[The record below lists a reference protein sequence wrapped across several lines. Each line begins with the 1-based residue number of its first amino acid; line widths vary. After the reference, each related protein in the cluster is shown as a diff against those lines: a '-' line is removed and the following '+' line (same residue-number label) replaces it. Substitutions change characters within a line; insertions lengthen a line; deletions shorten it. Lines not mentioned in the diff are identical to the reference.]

1 MMKRK
6 SLKMIGAGFLW
17 AAMFFATGAADCFA
31 QQPKAPASP
40 EKAEFFVQLGHRST
54 DVKAAAFSSDGK
66 YLVTGSGDKTVKLW
80 HLSTGAEIRTFS
92 GHEEEVTAVAISPD
106 GSKILSGDKKGM
118 IKLWDALSGNELRT
132 MIVPWKEKEI
142 WTLRFAPDGIRFS
155 MLSGFSLSFW
165 DGGTGQAL
173 RKIDNIRGSYLAD
186 RGESYLAAKIG
197 YKDDYALINPANAE
211 EIKKFT
217 YDHQWFARASFSQ
230 DGKFVLFMTDDYS
243 QKKYFF
249 TLLDLTTGEKISSW
263 QTAIEKDKNI
273 YSINL
278 LRDGK
283 SALMSGGCGI
293 ELWDARKG
301 KRLKVLTTSFTSMV
315 NLSPDG
321 RFFLS
326 TGSRYAPTLWDAAS
340 FSSVRSFRQRPLARC
355 NSAQYRPDEKQVLIN
370 RTGAPPALLN
380 LSTGGLEKTYSG
392 YSAGYFRAGGR
403 SLLLIG
409 EKGERLFQDLETH
422 KVLKKFQSRYFDL
435 PQDGK
440 YLAELIGER
449 GFKVWET
456 RADKEILN
464 YREPSGSINSFTI
477 SSDNRHLVLCVDNR
491 VKLIDIASGK
501 ETRSF
506 TVPDTANIHSAQISY
521 DGRYLVAFYRD
532 DVQQPKKLRA
542 IVKIW
547 NLETNQEIA
556 KINNARNMLGF
567 KFSPD
572 GRSLLVG
579 DHTDRADS
587 VWLID
592 LATGRIQKTLKGN
605 DTIWATAF
613 SADGR
618 FLATGDADGSIMI
631 WDVAAGR
638 REMFVSGHKNGV
650 RKIDFSSDNQQ
661 IVSTGDDGPARIWD
675 IATGKEIAQ
684 FFSFADGEWITITPE
699 GYFNASAGGAKY
711 LNVRLGNQIYSID
724 NFYETFFNPV
734 YVASVLQGK
743 KAEGLAD
750 IRTGI
755 QSPPDVRILSPAPG
769 AVLNTDTITIKVGAK
784 DTGGGIDE
792 IRLYHNGK
800 ALGDDRRGVKLVGT
814 GGETVRD
821 FQVTLVDGT
830 NIFRAVGFSSDRTE
844 SNPYEMTV
852 SLSAP
857 SKDVSLYVFA
867 VGVNQYRNP
876 ALNLNYAVP
885 DAKGI
890 AGFFRQ
896 KGQLFKK
903 VNIIEIYDEKATK
916 DGILAGL
923 RELEKTNP
931 QDAVLIYLAGHGE
944 NVKDVWYFIPHE
956 LAYPEREEYVQTK
969 GISSAELSSAMKNIR
984 AQKILLLV
992 DACKSGAVLVAFRGF
1007 EDRKALSQLSR
1018 STGTHVV
1025 AASTKDQFA
1034 AEVKDLG
1041 HGVFTYTLLEGLK
1054 GKAAG
1059 GSDTVTVRKL
1069 MGYIEEQLPEI
1080 TKKYKQEA
1088 QFPVVDS
1095 RGMDFPLVIVK

>member
-1 MMKRK
+1 MKGK
-6 SLKMIGAGFLW
+6 TSLMKTALLLILSLWPCFL
-17 AAMFFATGAADCFA
+17 FA
-31 QQPKAPASP
+31 QEKP
-40 EKAEFFVQLGHRST
+40 EIFVQLGHRST

-80 HLSTGAEIRTFS
+80 LLSTGAEIRTFS

-106 GSKILSGDKKGM
+106 GAKILSGDKKGF

-132 MIVPWKEKEI
+132 MAVPWKEKEI

-155 MLSGFSLSFW
+155 VLSGFSLSFW
-165 DGGTGQAL
+165 DGGTGRTL
-173 RKIDNIRGSYLAD
+173 RKIDNIRGSHLAD

-217 YDHQWFARASFSQ
+217 YDDQWFARASFSQ
-230 DGKFVLFMTDDYS
+230 DGKFVLFMREEYS

-263 QTAIEKDKNI
+263 QTAVEKDKNI

-278 LRDGK
+278 LHDGK
-283 SALMSGGCGI
+283 SALLSGQGGMA
-293 ELWDARKG
+293 LWDIRQG
-301 KRLKVLTTSFTSMV
+301 KKLKVLTTRFTSMV
-315 NLSPDG
+315 HLSPDG
-321 RFFLS
+321 RYFLS
-326 TGSRYAPTLWDAAS
+326 TGVRYAPTLWDAAS

-355 NSAQYRPDEKQVLIN
+355 NSAQFRPDEKQVLIN
-370 RTGAPPALLN
+370 RTGAPPALLDF
-380 LSTGGLEKTYSG
+380 STGGLEKTYSG
-392 YSAGYFRAGGR
+392 YSAGYFRAAGR
-403 SLLLIG
+403 LLLLIG
-409 EKGERLFQDLETH
+409 EKGERLLQDLETH
-422 KVLKKFQSRYFDL
+422 KILKKFQSRYFDL

-449 GFKVWET
+449 DFKIWET

-506 TVPDTANIHSAQISY
+506 TVSDTANIHSAQISY

-556 KINNARNMLGF
+556 KINNARDMLGF

-592 LATGRIQKTLKGN
+592 PATGRIQKTLKGN

-618 FLATGDADGSIMI
+618 FLATGDADGSII
-631 WDVAAGR
+631 VWDVAAGR
-638 REMFVSGHKNGV
+638 RKMLVSGHKNGV
-650 RKIDFSSDNQQ
+650 RKIDFSSDHRQL
-661 IVSTGDDGPARIWD
+661 VSTGDDGPARIWD
-675 IATGKEIAQ
+675 VATGKEIAQ

-711 LNVRLGNQIYSID
+711 LNVRLGNRIYSID

-743 KAEGLAD
+743 KVKMTAD
-750 IRTGI
+750 IRKGI
-755 QSPPDVRILSPAPG
+755 LSPPDVRIISPEPG
-769 AVLNTDTITIKVGAK
+769 KEVNADTLTVRVAAK
-784 DTGGGIDE
+784 DTGGGVDE

-800 ALGDDRRGVKLVGT
+800 AIGEDTRAVKIVS
-814 GGETVRD
+814 RD
-821 FQVTLVDGT
+821 AEIIKEYKVLLVDGVNT
-830 NIFRAVGFSSDRTE
+830 FRAVGFSTDRTE
-844 SNPYEMTV
+844 SNPYELV
-852 SLSAP
+852 VKLSAP
-857 SKDVSLYVFA
+857 VRDVSLHVLA
-867 VGVNQYRNP
+867 VGINQYKNP
-876 ALNLNYAVP
+876 ALNLNYAQP
-885 DAKGI
+885 DAGGI

-896 KGQLFKK
+896 KGRNLFKN
-903 VNIIEIYDEKATK
+903 VHITEIYNEQATK
-916 DGILAGL
+916 ANMTAKLKQL
-923 RELEKTNP
+923 QNTYP

-944 NVKDVWYFIPHE
+944 SINDKWYFIPHE
-956 LAYPEREEYVQTK
+956 LTFPERENEVKTK
-969 GISSAELSSAMKNIR
+969 GLSSDELSGLIKGIK
-984 AQKILLLV
+984 AQKILVLV
-992 DACKSGAVLVAFRGF
+992 DACKSGAVLIAFRGF

-1018 STGTHVV
+1018 STGVHVI

-1041 HGVFTYTLLEGLK
+1041 HGVFTYTILEGLR

-1059 GSDTVTVRKL
+1059 GGKTITVLKL
-1069 MGYIEEQLPEI
+1069 QAYLDEQLPEI
-1080 TKKYKQEA
+1080 TRKYRQEA
-1088 QFPVVDS
+1088 QYPVGDNQ
-1095 RGMDFPLVIVK
+1095 GMDFPLAIAN